1 MEKIDLQRHW
11 ENVYQTKSPE
21 EMSWYQSSP
30 SASLNFIQQFNVS
43 KSAKII
49 DIGGGDSLLVD
60 HLLDLG
66 YTNITVLDISGG
78 ALERAKKRLGAKA
91 EKVKWIIADINH
103 FKPEEEYD
111 FWHDRAA
118 FHFLTTQGEIS
129 RYIALANQS
138 IHPDGLLVIGTFSE
152 NGPSKC
158 SGMEVAQ
165 YSEIGMSH
173 MLQKFF
179 KKVKCI
185 IENHE
190 TPFQT
195 IQNFIFCSFRKQIFN
210 GL

>member
-1 MEKIDLQRHW
+1 MERTDLQKHW
-11 ENVYQTKSPE
+11 ENVYQTKLPE

-30 SASLNFIQQFNVS
+30 FASLNFIQQFNVS

-66 YTNITVLDISGG
+66 YTDITVLDISGV

-91 EKVKWIIADINH
+91 EKVNWIVSDINH
-103 FKPEEEYD
+103 FKPEEKYD

-118 FHFLTTQGEIS
+118 FHFLTTQEEVS
-129 RYIALANQS
+129 NYIALANQS

-165 YSEIGMSH
+165 YSETGMSRI
-173 MLQKFF
+173 LQKFF

-195 IQNFIFCSFRKQIFN
+195 IQNFIFCSFRKQAFN
-210 GL
+210 SL